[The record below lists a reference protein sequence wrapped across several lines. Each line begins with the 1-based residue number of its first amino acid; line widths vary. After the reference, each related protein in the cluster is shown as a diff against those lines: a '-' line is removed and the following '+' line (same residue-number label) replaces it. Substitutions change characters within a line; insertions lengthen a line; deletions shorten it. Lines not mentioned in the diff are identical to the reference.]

1 MEDSLLRKMK
11 LATAGAFLAFGLM
24 TGAGAVAQ
32 QSTPTEVTDEA
43 TEVPQAV
50 APTDDE
56 DDGFDDW
63 GLAGL
68 LGLLGLAGLRKGET
82 ETRTVERREERVVN
96 PVVDTT
102 RTVRTDDVDNT
113 RVTRTDDIDPRR

>member
-1 MEDSLLRKMK
+1 MQNSLLRKLK

-32 QSTPTEVTDEA
+32 QGTPTEAADEA
-43 TEVPQAV
+43 TEAPQAV
-50 APTDDE
+50 AATDE
-56 DDGFDDW
+56 DEGFDDW

-68 LGLLGLAGLRKGET
+68 LGLLGLAGLRRGET

-102 RTVRTDDVDNT
+102 RT
-113 RVTRTDDIDPRR
+113 DDIDPRR